1 MRIWNTTS
9 ETVLQAMGA
18 WLIAALALGAFEVQA
33 QTTGFD
39 AVFGEGADV
48 VLTDAG
54 RFHVTLHSQGAGVGF
69 QRGTFDGA
77 FVVRGW
83 QGELVFVRHLKEEKT
98 RNPVYEEGL
107 PYVFGKVNAFH
118 ALRLQRYKESV
129 VAEKYRRG
137 GVTVSHTRSL
147 GAVLGIAKPV
157 FLEIGYPEIP
167 YTSLQVERYVPEEHF
182 SDRIYGRAPWVN
194 GLESLTWNPG
204 CPWGRPSALNS
215 ARHARP
221 PEPWTWGCMRTC
233 IGAPWKSWRL
243 WRPGECNSRSCCA
256 TLGVHNG
263 RPRDWATHEAED
275 SFPTFAP

>member
-9 ETVLQAMGA
+9 ETILQAVRA

-83 QGELVFVRHLKEEKT
+83 QGESVSAPLERGKT

-137 GVTVSHTRSL
+137 GVTVSHTRS
-147 GAVLGIAKPV
+147 
-157 FLEIGYPEIP
+157 
-167 YTSLQVERYVPEEHF
+167 
-182 SDRIYGRAPWVN
+182 
-194 GLESLTWNPG
+194 
-204 CPWGRPSALNS
+204 WGPCWASPS
-215 ARHARP
+215 R
-221 PEPWTWGCMRTC
+221 C
-233 IGAPWKSWRL
+233 
-243 WRPGECNSRSCCA
+243 
-256 TLGVHNG
+256 
-263 RPRDWATHEAED
+263 
-275 SFPTFAP
+275 F

>member
-1 MRIWNTTS
+1 MCNTTS
-9 ETVLQAMGA
+9 EEDRRALGL
-18 WLIAALALGAFEVQA
+18 WLWLTAVLALGAVQVQA
-33 QTTGFD
+33 QTTGYD
-39 AVFGEGADV
+39 VVFGEGADV

-77 FVVRGW
+77 FSVRGW

-107 PYVFGKVNAFH
+107 PYVYGKVNAFH
-118 ALRLQRYKESV
+118 ALRLQRYKESI

-147 GAVLGIAKPV
+147 GAVLGISKPV

-167 YTSLQVERYVPEEHF
+167 YTSLQVERYEPEEHF

-194 GLESLTWNPG
+194 GLEILSWNPG
-204 CPWGRPSALNS
+204 VSLGQTVSFEFSETRTSTRILDVGMHADVYWSPVEIMAAAFVEPRRVQFTFLLRYAWGAQWSAKGLGD
-215 ARHARP
+215 AR
-221 PEPWTWGCMRTC
+221 
-233 IGAPWKSWRL
+233 S
-243 WRPGECNSRSCCA
+243 
-256 TLGVHNG
+256 
-263 RPRDWATHEAED
+263 
-275 SFPTFAP
+275 